1 MENSKSFLLNVAS
14 TWKISCLAMVVA
26 IGFAATGC
34 SGCREPLEPET
45 ITEASTQPT
54 TQPSTETPSTVN
66 ASEPKSS
73 EPKASV
79 PEEAPRKSPASDARP
94 SDVRPSGAESGSTQ
108 SASAAADLDVEE
120 LTAGQAA
127 RRAEALQK
135 RARQLA
141 DDNPGAAFQAALQG
155 WQLVSQHPGDAAC
168 DQLAADLQSLLSPLS
183 QRANAAGLGE
193 SRRIPPTKKTAIE

>member
-1 MENSKSFLLNVAS
+1 MANSKSFLLIVAS

-26 IGFAATGC
+26 IGFVATGC

-45 ITEASTQPT
+45 ITEPSTQPS

-66 ASEPKSS
+66 ASEP
-73 EPKASV
+73 EASV
-79 PEEAPRKSPASDARP
+79 PEEAPRKSPTSDARP

-108 SASAAADLDVEE
+108 STSAAADLDVEE

-141 DDNPGAAFQAALQG
+141 DDNPGDAFQAALQG